1 MASVRDYPPAPGGHL
16 QDAAQEIWGA
26 EAQERKKG
34 LVTCASGYF
43 TLDLYFDVQYYHFYS
58 IN

>member
-34 LVTCASGYF
+34 DVSQWGRNVATWSRVQVA
-43 TLDLYFDVQYYHFYS
+43 TLP
-58 IN
+58 